1 MIDFDINIEE
11 KTPYLD
17 LLESLTQQS
26 HALKTIHNPK
36 TWCLSALTY
45 ALHLNDCLVLFQ
57 NLKERWSKELP
68 FSEAWDV
75 SFTHWKSEI
84 WSAVNDIQC
93 STDNG
98 WKSLCDIDYQHFIEL
113 SNQVADGEIT
123 ITPLIS
129 FVEGKE
135 SSIAKIIKDVGRKL
149 CEIFKNIESMIY
161 RSEPELY
168 LSFYESCIEA
178 YKERHKDNL
187 YVINTKSINQTYET
201 WISSKS
207 EKKRIAGI
215 KKLMDTIIKEFLDY
229 KTWKDLWEE
238 NYENEELDPESIARY
253 IFANRHDL
261 ISSKQPTYQ
270 NSFDKLFYVVI
281 ILEFLKE
288 QLALLTRDNNIT
300 SDLKEEDYKRTNS
313 ILKTRINDKQIAFQK
328 IADFLKQH
336 AVDHITFKYEWFA
349 IYLFLFNNNLLED
362 KQYNLF
368 AEQMNKSEWFGYLTE
383 RKKCSADS
391 MGEYSFML
399 NYPEARWVPD
409 IIPTNSKA
417 TAKGLRTIIR
427 MYDELKL
434 EYNQNSVLAQ

>member
-57 NLKERWSKELP
+57 DLKERWNKELP

-75 SFTHWKSEI
+75 KFTQWKTEI

-93 STDNG
+93 SSDND

-135 SSIAKIIKDVGRKL
+135 SSIAKIIKDAGRKL
-149 CEIFKNIESMIY
+149 SEIFRDIETMMNH
-161 RSEPELY
+161 SEPHLY

-178 YKERHKDNL
+178 YKERHKGNL

-207 EKKRIAGI
+207 EKKRVAGV
-215 KKLMDTIIKEFLDY
+215 KKLMETIIKEFLEY

-238 NYENEELDPESIARY
+238 NYENEELDPEGIARY
-253 IFANRHDL
+253 IFANRHEI
-261 ISSKQPTYQ
+261 ISNKQPTYQ
-270 NSFDKLFYVVI
+270 NSFDRLFYVVI
-281 ILEFLKE
+281 ILEFLNE
-288 QLALLTRDNNIT
+288 QLALLTKR
-300 SDLKEEDYKRTNS
+300 SDASSESSEEAFKRTNTV
-313 ILKTRINDKQIAFQK
+313 LKTRINEKQITLQK
-328 IADFLKQH
+328 LADFLKQH
-336 AVDHITFKYEWFA
+336 AVSNITFKYEWFA
-349 IYLFLFNNNLLED
+349 IYLFLFKKNLLED
-362 KQYNLF
+362 RQYNLF
-368 AEQMNKSEWFGYLTE
+368 AEQMNKPEWFGYLAE
-383 RKKCSADS
+383 RKRCSADS
-391 MGEYSFML
+391 MGEYSFL
-399 NYPEARWVPD
+399 LEHNEDRWD
-409 IIPTNSKA
+409 SAIIPTGSKA
-417 TAKGLRTIIR
+417 TTKGLRTILS
-427 MYDELKL
+427 MYDDLKM
-434 EYNQNSVLAQ
+434 EYNQNDILV